1 MSFNA
6 TESAFE
12 GFRLARRA
20 PVAILAWSLAYAAF
34 FVVFFVVGGRSLIHI
49 LTLIEQM
56 KASEPSMAELSEL
69 GRAYGLLG
77 LWVMPL
83 SLLFGAVL
91 NTAIARSVIAPGD
104 RRFGYLRLG
113 RDELRVLVVNIAIS
127 LIFMAVTLVGMG
139 VAMGLA
145 GAAGA
150 MSLPVLVLPAVLIA
164 LAAVGFGVWLAVRLS
179 LAVPITFAEKRIAIF
194 DSFAVT
200 KGRFWPLLGM
210 AVLAGVMTMLVS
222 LLGSMV
228 AAPLNLMF
236 GGLERLTTGGAS
248 DLQALLVAAWPALL
262 VWTVVNAVL
271 SAAQAG
277 ILYAPFAS
285 AYQAFKGAPRG

>member
-20 PVAILAWSLAYAAF
+20 PFAVMAWSLAYAAF
-34 FVVFFVVGGRSLIHI
+34 FIVSFIVAGRSLIHV
-49 LTLIEQM
+49 LSLAEQVQGG
-56 KASEPSMAELSEL
+56 EPSVEQFSEL

-77 LWVMPL
+77 LVMTPL
-83 SLLFGAVL
+83 SMLFGAVL
-91 NTAIARSVIAPGD
+91 AAAVARAVITPQD

-113 RDELRVLVVNIAIS
+113 RDELRVLAVTIAIG
-127 LIFMAVTLVGMG
+127 LLVTAVMVTGMAVVL
-139 VAMGLA
+139 GLA

-150 MSLPVLVLPAVLIA
+150 MGLPVLVLPALLIGLGVVA
-164 LAAVGFGVWLAVRLS
+164 FGVWLGVRLS
-179 LAVPITFAEKRIAIF
+179 LAVPISFAEKRIAVF

-200 KGRFWPLLGM
+200 RGRFWPLLGM
-210 AVLAGVMTMLVS
+210 AVLAGVMAILVS

-228 AAPLNLMF
+228 AAPLTLLS
-236 GGLERLTTGGAS
+236 GGLDRIVAVGVV
-248 DLQALLVAAWPALL
+248 DLPTVIARAWPALL
-262 VWTVVNAVL
+262 VWMAVNAVL

-277 ILYAPFAS
+277 ILYAPFSS
-285 AYQAFKGAPRG
+285 AYLAIKGASRD